1 MFVGSVFYS
10 PDNNE
15 NRVIVLYSIVLIDFI
30 YGLPR
35 RNRGTF
41 CNTTSNGI
49 QTNVLIPQWYL
60 RQIPVIIILFIED
73 TAKEKRS

>member
-1 MFVGSVFYS
+1 MFVGSFFYS

-15 NRVIVLYSIVLIDFI
+15 NRVIVLISIVYIAYT

-41 CNTTSNGI
+41 CIIRPVTTFKQMFYSLNDI
-49 QTNVLIPQWYL
+49 WDKF
-60 RQIPVIIILFIED
+60 PVILFIED